1 MNILLFEYSQT
12 RMDIISTYKCLCD
25 ETRLRILNV
34 LKEGPLCVC
43 HLQEV
48 LEVGQVKISK
58 QLSYLKKFDVLK
70 SKRLNNWNIYEL
82 TDKSNSILENNLKC
96 LQDCS
101 QEMGIFKN
109 DLERLESLL
118 NRIDLGE
125 ISCPAEIEKL
135 SRGASSS
142 RSHQIKNRKGLGC

>member
-1 MNILLFEYSQT
+1 MNILLFEYSQA

-34 LKEGPLCVC
+34 LKECPLCVC

-58 QLSYLKKFDVLK
+58 QLSYLKKYDVLK

-82 TDKSNSILENNLKC
+82 TDKSNSILENNL
-96 LQDCS
+96 
-101 QEMGIFKN
+101 
-109 DLERLESLL
+109 
-118 NRIDLGE
+118 
-125 ISCPAEIEKL
+125 
-135 SRGASSS
+135 
-142 RSHQIKNRKGLGC
+142 